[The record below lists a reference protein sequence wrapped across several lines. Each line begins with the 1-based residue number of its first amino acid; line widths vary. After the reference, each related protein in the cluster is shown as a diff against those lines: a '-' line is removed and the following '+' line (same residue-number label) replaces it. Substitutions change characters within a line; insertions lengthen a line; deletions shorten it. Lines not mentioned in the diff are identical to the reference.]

1 VVFRS
6 VRPARMLPEEFCEF
20 EKLVGHN
27 ASLLAVRLP
36 IRITAA

>member
-1 VVFRS
+1 VVFRC
-6 VRPARMLPEEFCEF
+6 VPPARMLPEEFCEF
-20 EKLVGHN
+20 KKLVGHN